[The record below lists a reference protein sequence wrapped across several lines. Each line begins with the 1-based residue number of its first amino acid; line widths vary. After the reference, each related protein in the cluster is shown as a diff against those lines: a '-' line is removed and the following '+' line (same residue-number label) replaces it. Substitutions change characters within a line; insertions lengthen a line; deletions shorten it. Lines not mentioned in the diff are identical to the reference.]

1 MDLTQ
6 LTYFIRVAEMGSF
19 SKAAIQLDLA
29 QPTLSRQVRL
39 LEAELRMALLQRT
52 GRGVVL
58 TEAGQRLYEHGVS
71 ILQLVSYAR
80 DDLESSRNEPMGRIV
95 VGLPPSMGRVLTVPM
110 VDEFKRAF
118 PRARLAI
125 VEGLSAHL
133 IEWISTGRVD
143 LGLVHTLGANPALDT
158 TPVLDEPLCLVSSA
172 AGGDAHG
179 PSTRDLKPLPFDEV
193 PQYPLIVPE
202 QTHAIR
208 RLLETH
214 AAMNGLKLQVA
225 YEVSS
230 VQSILELVRHRH
242 GHAVLPRSAVLAA
255 GRPKDFTVRP
265 LLERALKS
273 TLCLALSANKPAT
286 PLVKQAARLLRNLL
300 LTRIVQPP
308 QVRGGRYSKAL

>member
-6 LTYFIRVAEMGSF
+6 LASFIRVADMGSF
-19 SKAAIQLDLA
+19 SKAAVQLDLA

-39 LEAELRMALLQRT
+39 LETDLRMALLQRT

-58 TEAGQRLYEHGVS
+58 TEAGKRLYEHGVS
-71 ILQLVSYAR
+71 ILQLVSHAR
-80 DDLESSRNEPMGRIV
+80 DDLESSRDEPMGRIV
-95 VGLPPSMGRVLTVPM
+95 IGLPPSMGRVLTLPM

-143 LGLVHTLGANPALDT
+143 LGLVHTLGANPALDA
-158 TPVLDEPLCLVSSA
+158 TPVLDEPLCLVSAATGSA
-172 AGGDAHG
+172 VRGVKL
-179 PSTRDLKPLPFDEV
+179 TPLPFGEL
-193 PQYPLIVPE
+193 PNYPLIVPE

-214 AAMNGLKLQVA
+214 AAMNSLRLQVA

-230 VQSILELVRHRH
+230 VQSILDLVRHRH
-242 GHAVLPRSAVLAA
+242 GHAVLPRSAVLASD
-255 GRPKDFTVRP
+255 RPKDFIVRP
-265 LLERALKS
+265 LLESALKS
-273 TLCLALSANKPAT
+273 TLCLALSAHKPAT
-286 PLVKQAARLLRNLL
+286 PLVKQAAHLLRDLL
-300 LTRIVQPP
+300 LTRIVRPSQ
-308 QVRGGRYSKAL
+308 GRPGSI